1 MSPTAIPV
9 VMYHGVGKDRPGF
22 PWNDLLTPVEV
33 FDAQMRLLA
42 ETGWRTISLDELHS
56 HMAKGTPVPEKAIVL
71 TFDDGHRDNWVNA
84 FPILKKYGHRAVI
97 WMSTDFVD
105 PRSDLPPTLDDVWAG
120 RLRPGE
126 LDERGYLSW
135 VEMREMVRSG
145 LVEIQSHA
153 KTHTWYFSG
162 PRIVDFHRP
171 EGIEGYRA
179 PQWLLWNRFPETK
192 YDSMSARAADRIP
205 YGTPI
210 YEHGK
215 SLVVRRYF
223 EDVGL
228 AENLAVIVAGSGG
241 AKYFENPGWRDRLLG
256 IAAEYGKRNDRIE
269 SEEEYGTRVRSEL
282 VESKRAIEAALGTT
296 VNFLC
301 WPAGGRSEV
310 TRRVAEEVGYLAT
323 TTRFEDWTWHNVF
336 GEDPREINR
345 IGSGS
350 PWVWRDVTFHRTD
363 PGYFIAGLDFVRGQ
377 KKSIWRLRS
386 YKLKYL
392 LRYYLFR
399 VK

>member
-1 MSPTAIPV
+1 MKPNAIPV
-9 VMYHGVGKDRPGF
+9 VMFHGVGDDRPGF
-22 PWNDLLTPVEV
+22 LWNHLLTPIDV
-33 FDAQMRLLA
+33 FDGQMRLLG
-42 ETGWRTISLDELHS
+42 ERGWRTISLNELHS
-56 HMAKGTPVPEKAIVL
+56 HMSTGTAVPDKAIVL
-71 TFDDGHRDNWVNA
+71 TFDDGYRDNWVNA
-84 FPILKKYGHRAVI
+84 FPILKKYGHRAAI

-135 VEMREMVRSG
+135 AEMREMVRSSH
-145 LVEIQSHA
+145 VEIQSHA

-179 PQWLLWNRFPETK
+179 PQWLVWNRFPDEK
-192 YDSMSARAADRIP
+192 HASMGGFEPERIP

-210 YEHGK
+210 YVHGK

-223 EDVGL
+223 EDPGL
-228 AENLAVIVAGSGG
+228 TEKLAAFVAAKGG
-241 AKYFENPGWRDRLLG
+241 AGFFRASGWRERLLG
-256 IAAEYGKRNDRIE
+256 VAAEYGDRGDRVE
-269 SEEEYGTRVRSEL
+269 TEEDYRARVKAEL
-282 VESKRAIEAALGTT
+282 VESKRAIEGALGTT

-301 WPAGGRSEV
+301 WPGGAYTEL
-310 TRRVAEEVGYLAT
+310 TRRIAEEAGYAAT
-323 TTRFEDWTWHNVF
+323 TTRYEDWTWRNVH

-350 PWVWRDVTFHRTD
+350 PWVWRDVIFRRTD
-363 PGYFIAGLDFVRGQ
+363 PGYFIAGLDFVCGE
-377 KKSIWRLRS
+377 KNSVWRLRS

-392 LRYYLFR
+392 LRYYVLR